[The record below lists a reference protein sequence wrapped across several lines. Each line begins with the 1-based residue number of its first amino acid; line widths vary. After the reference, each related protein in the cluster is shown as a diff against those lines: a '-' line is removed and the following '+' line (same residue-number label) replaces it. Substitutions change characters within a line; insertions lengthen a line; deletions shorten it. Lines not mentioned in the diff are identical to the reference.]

1 MEEITNYVNVKKDLS
16 LYASIKNKSSLDK
29 IEKLIQNKNR
39 YNVNSFF
46 VNYDCTAMGLA
57 TELGLT
63 KTVKLLIKY
72 GAHVSS
78 THVEIA
84 CINGHYKIVKVLLN
98 ANPDIIKSVGIDY
111 AIPENTYW
119 NKWGGQSY
127 TESSLLEV
135 SLKIVNYLLIKGVY
149 VIQYYIDKCREYST
163 DSPDDHLY
171 YQIKDLLVEKQR
183 KQNKLLEKQRKQN
196 N

>member
-1 MEEITNYVNVKKDLS
+1 MNYVNVKKDLS

-29 IEKLIQNKNR
+29 IEKLIQDQKR

-46 VNYDCTAMGLA
+46 VNYDCTPMSLA

-72 GAHVSS
+72 GAIVNS
-78 THVEIA
+78 TQVEIA
-84 CINGHYKIVKVLLN
+84 CTYGHYKIVKVLLN
-98 ANPDIIKSVGIDY
+98 AKPDIIKRVIIDY

-135 SLKIVNYLLIKGVY
+135 SLKIVNYLLIKGAY
-149 VIQYYIDKCREYST
+149 VNQYNIDKCREYST

-183 KQNKLLEKQRKQN
+183 KQNKLEKKRKQN